1 MLNISTVD
9 IKQNALLF
17 FREMIMKKD
26 KLDTLLLDMH
36 FTLKYLS
43 SESSTNQY
51 PPSADLEV
59 SQYPMLWEHF
69 HTKAGSAHQGT
80 IIIGF
85 INIIFVMLCYGF
97 FMFVDFKCAVTF
109 TFYLSFCMK
118 TIRVIGLVPCST
130 INTVLFV
137 LSREPFSQ
145 KETCYKV

>member
-1 MLNISTVD
+1 MNVKLLLNISTVD

-59 SQYPMLWEHF
+59 SQYPML
-69 HTKAGSAHQGT
+69 
-80 IIIGF
+80 
-85 INIIFVMLCYGF
+85 
-97 FMFVDFKCAVTF
+97 
-109 TFYLSFCMK
+109 
-118 TIRVIGLVPCST
+118 
-130 INTVLFV
+130 
-137 LSREPFSQ
+137 
-145 KETCYKV
+145 